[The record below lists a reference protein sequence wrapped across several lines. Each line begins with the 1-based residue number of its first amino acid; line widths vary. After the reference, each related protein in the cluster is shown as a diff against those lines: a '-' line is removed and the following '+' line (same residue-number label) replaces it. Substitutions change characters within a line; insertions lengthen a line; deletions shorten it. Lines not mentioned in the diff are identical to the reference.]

1 MSVALAVAPG
11 VLGDPAVLGVLTDPA
26 VLAALAL
33 LVGGVLGSLVPLVP
47 GGLLSLGGVYLYW
60 WQSGYADPGFVVL
73 AVLTLV
79 GLSAMAVDLLAG
91 AISASLSGASR
102 RTTWA
107 AGIVGGLLFLVA
119 GPIGVLAGVAGTVFA
134 LEVAGGTET
143 DRSLKIALSTTVGVL
158 ASAVVQALLALSILV
173 AMLLVIWL

>member
-1 MSVALAVAPG
+1 MPLDV
-11 VLGDPAVLGVLTDPA
+11 DPA

-33 LVGGVLGSLVPLVP
+33 LVGGVLGSVVPLVP

-60 WQSGYADPGFVVL
+60 WQSGYVDPGLVVL
-73 AVLTLV
+73 ALLTLV

-91 AISASLSGASR
+91 ALAASLSGASR

-107 AGIVGGLLFLVA
+107 AGVVGGVLFLVA
-119 GPIGVLAGVAGTVFA
+119 GPIGVLAGVAGTVFV
-134 LEVAGGTET
+134 LEIAGGTET

-158 ASAVVQALLALSILV
+158 ASAVVQAMLAFSILV
-173 AMLLVIWL
+173 AMLLVILL